1 MVSFFNRTHDLS
13 ILEDLY
19 RAPSSSLVVLYG
31 RRRVGKTEL
40 AKEFIKNKKSIYLF
54 VEIKPEKLL
63 LKDLEGSLE
72 KIMDFRPRL
81 DSWDDF
87 FDIIFKIKDKIIIVF
102 DEFQNFRKIDPQ
114 FFSKFQK
121 YWDEHHR
128 ESRHMF
134 IVIGSYVGMIKRIFQ
149 GDKEPLFGRA
159 TLLYNLMPFCFSDS
173 HTFLRGFY
181 DLDTKE
187 AMKFYF
193 ILGGVPKYLLLAGEF
208 GTPDADKTFKKLFI
222 DTRILMEE
230 GMNILKLEF
239 GTEHKS
245 YFSILEAIAS
255 GKATPKDI
263 SDYTGIQAST
273 VSKYLHELLHDYEI
287 VKKEEPVIKT
297 KARSGRYFLNDN
309 FFNFWFRFI
318 YKNYGTFEIDPEMGR
333 ELVRKD
339 SNTYF
344 GTAFESVAKEF
355 LIAINKKDGEDGKSG
370 KDKKD
375 RKGGLPFR
383 FLEIGRWWDKDV
395 EIDLIGFNK
404 TTREILFCEVKWKN
418 LTKNEA
424 EHIMRKLKEK
434 AVKVKGKWI
443 EHYCLIAKEIG
454 HKEELDFLAFDIAD
468 ME

>member
-1 MVSFFNRTHDLS
+1 MVRFFNRTHDLS

-54 VEIKPEKLL
+54 VETKPEKLL

-87 FDIIFKIKDKIIIVF
+87 K
-102 DEFQNFRKIDPQ
+102 KIDPQ

-134 IVIGSYVGMIKRIFQ
+134 IVIGSYVGMIKRIFL

-159 TLLYNLMPFCFSDS
+159 TLLYNLMPFGFSDS
-173 HTFLRGFY
+173 HTFLRGFF
-181 DLDTKE
+181 DLDTEE

-193 ILGGVPKYLLLAGEF
+193 IFGGVPKYLLLAGEF
-208 GTPDADKTFKKLFI
+208 GTPDADKTFEKLFI

-239 GTEHKS
+239 GSEHKS

-263 SDYTGIQAST
+263 SDYTGLTPST
-273 VSKYLHELLHDYEI
+273 VSKYLHELLYGYEI
-287 VKKEEPVIKT
+287 IKKEEPVIQT
-297 KARSGRYFLNDN
+297 KARSGRYFLHDN

-318 YKNYGTFEIDPEMGR
+318 YKNYGTFEIDPKMGV

-355 LIAINKKDGEDGKSG
+355 LIAINKKDGENGISG
-370 KDKKD
+370 KD
-375 RKGGLPFR
+375 GLPFR
-383 FLEIGRWWDKDV
+383 FLDIGRWWDKDA

-418 LTKNEA
+418 LTRNEA
-424 EHIMRKLKEK
+424 EQIIRKLKEK
-434 AVKVKGKWI
+434 AARVKGKWI
-443 EHYCLIAKEIG
+443 EHYCLIAKEIEQ
-454 HKEELDFLAFDIAD
+454 KEELDFLAFDIAD